1 MRGKSGGSS
10 ALKTIFIVLF
20 TCIFT
25 VTCLHLTYFD
35 TWVQKKL
42 HLDTKREKDNLLTT
56 ISDYSP
62 IQTTEP
68 VPVGFH
74 DLPVMLQLFDV
85 TRMITDKDGGKIY
98 VFQPRFFQKISAF
111 VDK

>member
-1 MRGKSGGSS
+1 MGKRDDWR
-10 ALKTIFIVLF
+10 A
-20 TCIFT
+20 
-25 VTCLHLTYFD
+25 
-35 TWVQKKL
+35 
-42 HLDTKREKDNLLTT
+42 T

-68 VPVGFH
+68 VPVVFH